1 MQYYRYSHAG
11 LKLDRIT
18 SMKKNLTNE
27 ITTDQHKTRNQ
38 YLLFLSIFICSLFLS
53 FIPCNQ
59 RVPTA
64 LVLMADTP
72 GNTMAASTALN
83 LWSTV
88 KWTFQWFLNCQSI
101 IITQVFSKKSNVFK
115 YFYVY
120 IYIIRYYIEY
130 VFSEIISYNYLFL
143 FILRVVCILEMYDW
157 SKMIPSY
164 ITDLLIVWNT
174 RLLFEY
180 FII

>member
-88 KWTFQWFLNCQSI
+88 K
-101 IITQVFSKKSNVFK
+101 
-115 YFYVY
+115 
-120 IYIIRYYIEY
+120 
-130 VFSEIISYNYLFL
+130 
-143 FILRVVCILEMYDW
+143 
-157 SKMIPSY
+157 
-164 ITDLLIVWNT
+164 
-174 RLLFEY
+174 
-180 FII
+180 